1 MYIYIYIYIYIYL
14 YIYIYIYI
22 YLYLY
27 ICIYIYI
34 YIYIY
39 IPEGKEVL
47 VFVGFRISLV
57 RRLQAALMM
66 FILPRSNLA
75 QPGSML

>member
-1 MYIYIYIYIYIYL
+1 MYTCICKQYTYTNIDIYIYMYIYIYIYIYL
-14 YIYIYIYI
+14 
-22 YLYLY
+22 
-27 ICIYIYI
+27 
-34 YIYIY
+34 
-39 IPEGKEVL
+39 PEGKEVL

-75 QPGSML
+75 QPGSMLQL